1 MRVCPHHSF
10 YASLFLFINLCQSHV
25 NARIYTC
32 VCAGTTQEPARS
44 DSQTQSPV
52 AYQRAS
58 MGVGVR
64 AHAAAASTTH
74 GGQAVG
80 EERREGEDDE
90 GREGGAGVKGN
101 DSGSRAGSRE
111 RDAWG
116 EGKDGG
122 DKGVGDKS
130 ARYLSSKPQFSTVRY
145 PLTQTQMRHSDTET
159 QIGRTVAGT
168 GKQDSLGGG
177 SGGLA
182 LYCRSCGAPVKFLRC
197 LMMIMCAAVYCSAL
211 QCGVV
216 WCSMMQCVAV
226 YCVMMMLLVLLRNEK
241 VWNSMSRLFKLQ
253 VLCLQ
258 NAALDLQ
265 CWFAIIFIFIGAEVS
280 CLP

>member
-1 MRVCPHHSF
+1 M
-10 YASLFLFINLCQSHV
+10 
-25 NARIYTC
+25 
-32 VCAGTTQEPARS
+32 E
-44 DSQTQSPV
+44 
-52 AYQRAS
+52 
-58 MGVGVR
+58 VGVR
-64 AHAAAASTTH
+64 AHAAAAGTTH

-80 EERREGEDDE
+80 EERGEREDNT
-90 GREGGAGVKGN
+90 GREGGAGFKGN
-101 DSGSRAGSRE
+101 DSSSRAGSRE

-145 PLTQTQMRHSDTET
+145 PLTQTQMRHRDTET

-226 YCVMMMLLVLLRNEK
+226 YCVMMMLLVLLCNETAS
-241 VWNSMSRLFKLQ
+241 N
-253 VLCLQ
+253 
-258 NAALDLQ
+258 
-265 CWFAIIFIFIGAEVS
+265 
-280 CLP
+280 